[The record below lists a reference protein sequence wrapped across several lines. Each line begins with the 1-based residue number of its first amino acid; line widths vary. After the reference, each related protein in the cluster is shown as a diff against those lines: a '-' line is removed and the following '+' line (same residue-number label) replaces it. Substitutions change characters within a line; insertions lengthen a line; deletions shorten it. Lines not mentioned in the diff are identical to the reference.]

1 VKSVRSLPL
10 VQQMGLPLSLR
21 AVAGA
26 ARIAAPVSVRDLLQ
40 SLSFRTWRATIT
52 TPDPE
57 ALSGNVQ
64 LTIWGNGRYELLV
77 HMHDS
82 GLPDYSFRLGVLL
95 RAASG
100 MAVLALYSRGVVH
113 GTAST
118 GSRDSDERQAGQLA
132 ALQANW
138 DDFVAGDFTV
148 QREYQNDL
156 IGWIESALLDVATFL
171 VGCVTVGGPA
181 ACVILG
187 ASLLS
192 DHADVQLP
200 GELGLAGLILAE
212 GAYFV
217 CGPGVFI
224 PVFIAGALVSAALF
238 KRRRL
243 HPHEIAAARTVFGET
258 VPYDRI
264 WITNL
269 EYVSGRAFAALGID
283 GNIMIG
289 LGSRFDDAVA
299 DQMRRRTFIHE
310 MTHVWQIVHT
320 PTLSALCTG
329 TINRGREASEGQDGL
344 YDVDT
349 LTLPWDAYNW
359 EQQAVIIATADW
371 LRQEFSRQGVPYEA
385 YDTYPTEQ
393 FIREH
398 ILMG

>member
-1 VKSVRSLPL
+1 MKSVRGLPL
-10 VQQMGLPLSLR
+10 VQQMGMPLSLR
-21 AVAGA
+21 AVAQA
-26 ARIAAPVSVRDLLQ
+26 ARIPAPVSVRDLLQ

-57 ALSGNVQ
+57 ALSGNVE

-118 GSRDSDERQAGQLA
+118 GSRDSDERQTGHSA
-132 ALQANW
+132 ALQADW
-138 DDFVAGDFTV
+138 DDFIAGEFTV

-156 IGWIESALLDVATFL
+156 IGWVESAFLDIATFL
-171 VGCVTVGGPA
+171 VGCVTIGGPA

-192 DHADVQLP
+192 EHADVQLP

-212 GAYFV
+212 GAYFL
-217 CGPGVFI
+217 CGPAVFI
-224 PVFIAGALVSAALF
+224 PVFIAGAVVSSALF

-243 HPHEIAAARTVFGET
+243 HPHEIAVARTVFAET
-258 VPYDRI
+258 VPYDKI

-269 EYVSGRAFAALGID
+269 EYVNGRAFGLLGMD
-283 GNIMIG
+283 GNILIG
-289 LGSRFDDAVA
+289 LGSRFDDAVS

-310 MTHVWQIVHT
+310 MTHVWQIAHT

-329 TINRGREASEGQDGL
+329 TILRGREASEGQDAL
-344 YDVDT
+344 YDVNT
-349 LTLPWDAYNW
+349 LTLPWDTYNW

-371 LRQEFSRQGVPYEA
+371 LRQEFTRAGLS
-385 YDTYPTEQ
+385 YDHLPTEVY
-393 FIREH
+393 IRNH

>member
-1 VKSVRSLPL
+1 MKSVRSLPL
-10 VQQMGLPLSLR
+10 VRQMGMPLSLR
-21 AVAGA
+21 AVALA
-26 ARIAAPVSVRDLLQ
+26 TRMPAPVSVRDLLQ

-82 GLPDYSFRLGVLL
+82 GLPDYSFRLGVIL
-95 RAASG
+95 RAAG
-100 MAVLALYSRGVVH
+100 GLAVLALYSRGVVH

-118 GSRDSDERQAGQLA
+118 GSRDSDERQTGHSA
-132 ALQANW
+132 ALQTEW
-138 DDFVAGDFTV
+138 DDFVAGEFTV

-156 IGWIESALLDVATFL
+156 IGWVESVFLDVATFL

-192 DHADVQLP
+192 DHAGVQLP

-212 GAYFV
+212 GAYFL

-224 PVFIAGALVSAALF
+224 PVFIAGALVSEALF
-238 KRRRL
+238 ERRRL
-243 HPHEIAAARTVFGET
+243 HAHEIAVARTVFADT
-258 VPYDRI
+258 APYDKI

-269 EYVSGRAFAALGID
+269 EFVNGRAFAALGID

-299 DQMRRRTFIHE
+299 DQTRRRTFIHE
-310 MTHVWQIVHT
+310 MTHVWQIAHT
-320 PTLSALCTG
+320 PTLSTLCTG
-329 TINRGREASEGQDGL
+329 TINRGREASEGQDAL

-349 LTLPWDAYNW
+349 LTLPWDSYNW

-371 LRQEFSRQGVPYEA
+371 LRQELSKLGA
-385 YDTYPTEQ
+385 SYDALPTERY
-393 FIREH
+393 IREH